1 MSSDGRVLPSKR
13 FVFKPVKPSVPIPS
27 DKTTSSNLQ
36 RSPFTPSPSVP
47 TPRILP
53 TAKVIPLTSKI
64 NRRSPSPELELTDME
79 NSPDKKR
86 ASGVPQNVPMMLSS
100 PQPSTSRC
108 SLSTTATHASGPN
121 VSPSWIDDN
130 LHGASFSN
138 GVISPQFAPKLTST
152 QSLSPRVQSS
162 PKVVSPAKLS
172 LKSLL
177 QVQNQQQPSPSTSG
191 PSSTP
196 VTTSKVKVPKTL
208 QANKQLKLESMNS
221 VSLLPKPP
229 EKKQPKRKKTNH
241 IKPTNGVCVS
251 KELFKL
257 LEEVCDIIQELPLQ
271 RLITC
276 FGSKVNTVS
285 SLLAERIKH
294 REQTARTA
302 PDTTP
307 ASLDNALPEDEDS
320 RLSSASTT
328 MGEPPPE
335 TPAGSDQQ
343 AFSNDAV
350 LGFVADE
357 EDQEYCAPMNDWNEF
372 DFETEDAPPQSTV
385 CGPPQ
390 VELIRRPKPNE
401 PKFEAD
407 DGEGNAFL
415 PLTNNQS
422 KWAVEFDTVDCKDQP
437 DDGSTGEF
445 DGTDK
450 FSHSE
455 AMMDAFKRVFGLR
468 TFRRNQLQA
477 INATLLGKDCFV
489 IMPTGGGK
497 SLCYQLPAVVQPG
510 LTLIVSPLKALIL
523 DQVTK
528 LQSLGVR
535 AASMSGDVSQSE
547 MHRIYTLIHSQPM
560 QLDLLFVTPEKIAA
574 SEKLKS
580 CLEHLYKRN
589 LLARFVIDEAHCV
602 SQWGHDFRPDY
613 RNLKILRVN
622 FPTVPMMAMTATA
635 TPRVRQ
641 DILHQLLM
649 KETKWFIQSFNRPNL
664 KFEVRPKK
672 LKNCSKE
679 VIDLIRSQFSGLAGI
694 VYCLSRNE
702 CDRLAEELTAG
713 GIVARAY
720 HAGMGDAAR
729 KRVQEGW
736 LQEESFKVVC
746 ATIAFGMGID
756 KPDVRFVIHFSIP
769 KSIEGYYQEAGR
781 AGRDGLPA
789 TCVLYY
795 HWQDVIRLRKLIHST
810 SNNPFND
817 PSVKLHEDA
826 LFKMVSYCDNVVDC
840 RRSLILAHFG
850 EAFNAADCS
859 LVVGCLCDNCQFAE
873 HRKLAQ
879 RDLTQDAKMIVEV
892 VADFVGRRR
901 NITLNYCVEL
911 FRGAQTAQIQRN
923 NDSKNPLYGKGAS
936 YSKTDAERLLH
947 RLLSD
952 RILIEEFA
960 ITAVDTVAA
969 YLRLGPKADS
979 LLSGQQK
986 IMLPVAVNL
995 KIRGT
1000 EPVVA
1005 GEEPVDRVASIRNDC
1020 YEALVRTAKQLTSQ
1034 QGISNYAT
1042 VFPNEMLL
1050 EIADQLPTTPEE
1062 LLRIPQ
1068 CTEYKLN
1075 RFNATQA
1082 FLDVTLNFL
1091 AILGALKEE
1100 EKEALKY
1107 EEQQNLHYSPS
1118 TSHFKRGMPAQRQAL
1133 KSQYFKKARTG
1144 KAGKATNRKKIFGNF
1159 AYKVKPGGRGGGA
1172 IGPTSGWKRKA
1183 SAPSKPTASS
1193 AASTFTPKLLKL
1205 STRLE

>member
-1 MSSDGRVLPSKR
+1 MSSDGRGSSSKR
-13 FVFKPVKPSVPIPS
+13 FIFRPVKPPVASPAV
-27 DKTTSSNLQ
+27 TSTPNPPRTL
-36 RSPFTPSPSVP
+36 FTPSPSVP
-47 TPRILP
+47 TPKILP
-53 TAKVIPLTSKI
+53 TAKVIPLTSKL
-64 NRRSPSPELELTDME
+64 NRKSPSPELELTDVE
-79 NSPDKKR
+79 NSPDPKR
-86 ASGVPQNVPMMLSS
+86 TSGAPQKCPMVFSPTQPPTVRCTLATASTH
-100 PQPSTSRC
+100 TS
-108 SLSTTATHASGPN
+108 APN

-130 LHGASFSN
+130 PQGTSFTN
-138 GVISPQFAPKLTST
+138 GVISPLFTPQLTST
-152 QSLSPRVQSS
+152 QSPSPRVQNS
-162 PKVVSPAKLS
+162 PKGVSPVKMS

-177 QVQNQQQPSPSTSG
+177 QAQNQQKPIPSISG
-191 PSSTP
+191 PPSVPCSISRT
-196 VTTSKVKVPKTL
+196 VISKAP
-208 QANKQLKLESMNS
+208 QANRQLKLENMSTR
-221 VSLLPKPP
+221 SLTPKPP
-229 EKKQPKRKKTNH
+229 TKQQPKGKKTTH
-241 IKPTNGVCVS
+241 IKPDGVCIS

-271 RLITC
+271 RLLTC

-285 SLLAERIKH
+285 SLLAERTKH
-294 REQTARTA
+294 REQTACIA
-302 PDTTP
+302 YDTTP
-307 ASLDNALPEDEDS
+307 TSMDTVFPEDQDS
-320 RLSSASTT
+320 RLSDASTT
-328 MGEPPPE
+328 LDEPPPE
-335 TPAGSDQQ
+335 PPESSAPQ
-343 AFSNDAV
+343 AFSNDGG
-350 LGFVADE
+350 LGFATDE
-357 EDQEYCAPMNDWNEF
+357 EDQDNGAPLNDWNEF
-372 DFETEDAPPQSTV
+372 DFETQEAPPQTAAS
-385 CGPPQ
+385 GPPQ

-422 KWAVEFDTVDCKDQP
+422 KWAPDFDTVDCKDQP

-450 FSHSE
+450 FPHSK
-455 AMMDAFKRVFGLR
+455 AMMDAFKRIFGLR

-497 SLCYQLPAVVQPG
+497 SLCYQLPAVVQSG

-547 MHRIYTLIHSQPM
+547 MHRIYTLIHSQPL
-560 QLDLLFVTPEKIAA
+560 QLDLLFLTPEKIAA

-649 KETKWFIQSFNRPNL
+649 KDTKWFIQSFNRPNL

-736 LQEESFKVVC
+736 LQEERFKVVC

-795 HWQDVIRLRKLIHST
+795 HWQDVIRLRKLIYSAST
-810 SNNPFND
+810 HPFND

-840 RRSLILAHFG
+840 RRALILAHFG

-873 HRKLAQ
+873 RRKLAQ
-879 RDLTQDAKMIVEV
+879 RDLTQDAKMIVEA
-892 VADFVGRRR
+892 VAEFVCRRR
-901 NITLNYCVEL
+901 NVTLNYCVEI

-923 NDSKNPLYGKGAS
+923 NDSGNPLYGKGAN
-936 YSKTDAERLLH
+936 YSKIDAERLIH
-947 RLLSD
+947 RLLAD
-952 RILIEEFA
+952 RILLEEFVV
-960 ITAVDTVAA
+960 TTVDTVAA

-995 KIRGT
+995 KPRGT
-1000 EPVVA
+1000 EPVIA
-1005 GEEPVDRVASIRNDC
+1005 GEEPVDKVANIRNDC
-1020 YEALVRTAKQLTSQ
+1020 YEALVRTAKQLTTK

-1091 AILGALKEE
+1091 SILGG
-1100 EKEALKY
+1100 KY
-1107 EEQQNLHYSPS
+1107 SL
-1118 TSHFKRGMPAQRQAL
+1118 
-1133 KSQYFKKARTG
+1133 
-1144 KAGKATNRKKIFGNF
+1144 
-1159 AYKVKPGGRGGGA
+1159 
-1172 IGPTSGWKRKA
+1172 PTSIFCTK
-1183 SAPSKPTASS
+1183 T
-1193 AASTFTPKLLKL
+1193 LLTDDIL
-1205 STRLE
+1205 NEH